1 MENEKNIL
9 LNEGTLLDLEGNKPF
24 LLDDE
29 ESVWIVHSGVVD
41 IFVVK
46 SVDGKQVGSRNHLFR
61 AEAGQTLFGID
72 CDKHGREI
80 KILASPGSDTRLLKL
95 DKERLRNLSLKDEFA
110 GEIAELMDSWVSVI
124 SSGIITG
131 DSPTSHKNLSAA
143 DEVCLD
149 EAQVSSTE
157 EGVVWVKLLEGEM
170 NFIDQKTLLLKP
182 ADSYFPVSIL
192 SWLRAATKS
201 RICILDTPIFLK
213 DNTAWKS
220 FDQFHKIVI
229 DCIALNLEQT
239 EEREKTRLKNRSEN
253 DRFYMKS
260 AITRL
265 SEILKIGAARIP
277 FGDIDDPLFRA
288 CQLVGRTIG
297 IEMKPHPDLIR
308 GVKVLNPLRAILD
321 ASRVRSRIV
330 ILKGEWWKTDI
341 GGPILAFK
349 EKENRP
355 VAIIPVTSTAY
366 KMYDPVDDHE
376 TPVTAEVA
384 SLLKPA
390 AHTFYRHFPDKK
402 LSGMDLLKFGIH
414 GLQSDIYMV
423 LSMGLA
429 AGLLALIVPIATGK
443 IFDTI
448 IPGAERGQLFQLTIA
463 LIVFAFATSM
473 FQIVRGIAMIR
484 IEGKM
489 DSSVQSAVWDRL
501 LSLPV
506 PFFSNYST
514 GDLAQRAMGINL
526 IRQAASGVVV
536 QSILGLLSASFS
548 FCLLFYYNVKMAFVG
563 MGIVFLAFSISATL
577 GYFKMYHQRRLSQ
590 IQGKISGMVLQFISG
605 INKIRIASAE
615 NRIYNL
621 WSKEFSEQKKARFNS
636 QSLANWQAV
645 FNISYPVIA
654 SITIFFFLYH
664 FNQSAIEK
672 GESNIMSTGDF
683 LAFNS
688 AFSTFLMALLGV
700 TEVVIS
706 TLNVIPVYERSK
718 PIFETLPEV
727 DSAKA
732 DPGTLSGAIE
742 INQINFQYTKDGP
755 VIIDNI
761 SLNIRSGEY
770 CAMVGSSGSG
780 KSTLF
785 RILLGFEALS
795 SGTIYYDGHDLS
807 KLDVRAV
814 RRQLGVVLQSGKIIA
829 GDIFT
834 NIIGSLQLT
843 IDDAWEAA
851 RRAGFEQDIK
861 DMPMGMHTVLNEGAS
876 TLSGGQRQRLMIA
889 RAIVHK
895 PRIVYFD
902 EATSALDNE
911 TQAIVS
917 KSLDNL
923 KVTRVVIAHRL
934 STIINADRIFV
945 IDKGKL
951 VQEGSYDELIKQEGL
966 FAELAKRQIA

>member
-1 MENEKNIL
+1 MENKRNIL
-9 LNEGTLLDLEGNKPF
+9 INEGTLLDLEGNKPF

-29 ESVWIVHSGVVD
+29 ESVWIVHTGAVD

-46 SVDGKQVGSRNHLFR
+46 SVGGKQAGSRNHLFR
-61 AEAGQTLFGID
+61 AEAGQALFGID
-72 CDKHGREI
+72 CEKHGREI
-80 KILASPGSDTRLLKL
+80 KLLASPGSGTRLLKF
-95 DKERLRNLSLKDEFA
+95 DKERLRNLSLKNEFA
-110 GEIAELMDSWVSVI
+110 GEIADLINSWVSGI
-124 SSGIITG
+124 SSGIIS
-131 DSPTSHKNLSAA
+131 DNFPTTHKNLEVS
-143 DEVCLD
+143 DEVSLD

-157 EGVVWVKLLEGEM
+157 DGVVWVKLLEGEM
-170 NFIDQKTLLLKP
+170 NFIGQETLLLKP
-182 ADSYFPVSIL
+182 ADSYFPVSPL
-192 SWLRAATKS
+192 SWLRADAKS
-201 RICILDTPIFLK
+201 RICILDTQKFIK
-213 DNTAWKS
+213 EDTAWKS

-229 DCIALNLEQT
+229 DCIVLNLEQA
-239 EEREKTRLKNRSEN
+239 ESREKARLKNRSEN
-253 DRFYMKS
+253 DRFSMKS

-265 SEILKIGAARIP
+265 SEILRIGAARAQV
-277 FGDIDDPLFRA
+277 GDIDDPLFRA
-288 CQLVGRTIG
+288 CQLVGRTLG
-297 IEMKPHPDLIR
+297 IEMIPHPDLIK
-308 GVKVLNPLRAILD
+308 GVKVLDPLRAILD
-321 ASRVRSRIV
+321 ASKVRSRIV
-330 ILKGEWWKTDI
+330 ILKEEWWKTDI
-341 GGPILAFK
+341 GGPILAFI

-355 VAIIPVTSTAY
+355 VAIIPVTSTTY

-376 TPVTAEVA
+376 TPVTAQVA
-384 SLLKPA
+384 SLLNPS
-390 AHTFYRHFPDKK
+390 AHSFYRHFPDNK
-402 LSGMDLLKFGIH
+402 LSGMDMLKFGIH
-414 GLQSDIYMV
+414 GLQSDLNMV
-423 LSMGLA
+423 LLMGLA

-448 IPGAERGQLFQLTIA
+448 IPGAERGQLLQLTVA

-514 GDLAQRAMGINL
+514 GDLATRAMGINQ
-526 IRQAASGVVV
+526 IRQAVSGVVA
-536 QSILGLLSASFS
+536 QAILGLLSASFS
-548 FCLLFYYNVKMAFVG
+548 FCLLFYYNVKMACVAV
-563 MGIVFLAFSISATL
+563 GIVLVALSISVTL
-577 GYFKMYHQRRLSQ
+577 GYFKIHHQRRLSQ
-590 IQGKISGMVLQFISG
+590 IQGKIAGVVLQFING

-621 WSKEFSEQKKARFNS
+621 WSKEFSEQKTVRFNV
-636 QSLANWQAV
+636 QSLVNYQAV

-654 SITIFFFLYH
+654 SIIIFYFLYH
-664 FNQSAIEK
+664 SNQIAVEQ
-672 GESNIMSTGDF
+672 GGTTIMSTGDF

-688 AFSTFLMALLGV
+688 AFTTFLMALLGV
-700 TEVVIS
+700 SEAVIS
-706 TLNVIPVYERSK
+706 TLNVIPLYERSK
-718 PIFETLPEV
+718 PIFEAVPEV

-732 DPGTLSGAIE
+732 HPGTLSGAIE

-755 VIIDNI
+755 VIIDNL
-761 SLNIRSGEY
+761 SVNIRSGEY
-770 CAMVGSSGSG
+770 CAVVGPSGSG

-795 SGTIYYDGHDLS
+795 SGTIYYDGHDLAT
-807 KLDVRAV
+807 LDVRAV
-814 RRQLGVVLQSGKIIA
+814 RRQLGVVLQSGRIIA
-829 GDIFT
+829 GEIYT
-834 NIIGSLQLT
+834 NIIGSLRLT

-851 RRAGFEQDIK
+851 RMAGFEQDIK
-861 DMPMGMHTVLNEGAS
+861 DMPMGMNTLVNEGGS

-945 IDKGKL
+945 IDKGRL
-951 VQEGSYDELIKQEGL
+951 VQEGPYDELIKQEGL